1 MKRRSI
7 VKLLAGMTLPSAGV
21 FAQTGAVKPI
31 TLIVPAGAGNGTDII
46 TRMFAPKLAA
56 IVGKPV
62 IVVNRAGANGLIGMQ
77 DVMRAAPD
85 GNTLLVGSVSSLAI
99 NMAIMK
105 NPPYDPR
112 RDLTP
117 IAGAYVANHVWVVR
131 PSFPARNF
139 AEFIAHAKKNPGKVS
154 VGSASTLVKIQLAA
168 LEKMADIEL
177 LTVPYKA
184 VGAATTD
191 LLGGTLDMT
200 LLETGS
206 SLPYVKAGQLRPL
219 AVSSPKRNT
228 TLPDCPAVA
237 ESIPGFDFS
246 SWSAMVGPVG
256 MPTEVVAKLNA
267 AMAQVQKHPEF
278 ISKLDQGGMV
288 PMTLTPEEL
297 KSYIATEVR
306 KWTQVVQDAKIEQE

>member
-7 VKLLAGMTLPSAGV
+7 VKLLGGMTLPSTGV
-21 FAQTGAVKPI
+21 FAQPAAARPI
-31 TLIVPAGAGNGTDII
+31 RLIVPAGAGNGTDII
-46 TRMFAPKLAA
+46 TRMFAPKLGA
-56 IVGKPV
+56 ILGQPV
-62 IVVNRAGANGLIGMQ
+62 IVENRAGANGLIGVQ
-77 DVMRAAPD
+77 EVMRAAPD

-99 NMAIMK
+99 NMAMMK

-131 PSFPARNF
+131 PSFPGRSF
-139 AEFIAHAKKNPGKVS
+139 DEFIAHAKKNPGKVS

-168 LEKMADIEL
+168 LEQMANIEL

-184 VGAATTD
+184 VGATTTD
-191 LLGGTLDMT
+191 VLGGTLDMT

-206 SLPYVKAGQLRPL
+206 SLPYVKAGKLRPL
-219 AVSSPKRNT
+219 AVSSPKRNP

-246 SWSAMVGPVG
+246 SWSAMVGPAG
-256 MPTEVVAKLNA
+256 MAPEMVAKLNA

-288 PMTLTPEEL
+288 PMVFAPEAL
-297 KSYIATEVR
+297 KSYIDAEVK
-306 KWTQVVQDAKIEQE
+306 KWSQVVRDAKIEQE